1 MVADTLEALA
11 EKLAE
16 SGVHSPTV
24 SALISGRLIQ
34 STDARHV
41 LFCLGEPTRRAL
53 AHWMALSW
61 STYAS
66 LVCLPSSQ
74 LGVDDTPGRHDL
86 PLLTGH
92 GCVLASRGV
101 SGDPLAGMP
110 VNQLR
115 DELSESRQR
124 LSEAAGYQV
133 RWLAPTPTAL
143 GTAVDG
149 LVLEEARRA
158 GYRRVLHPGTGL
170 FDLDDDPIADQ
181 PGGCARLSYRPV
193 QTDDT
198 VDELVRWVR
207 DERLSR
213 PAARLRQLTRT
224 PRRLL
229 ERFRD
234 SD

>member
-1 MVADTLEALA
+1 MVAATLEVLA

-24 SALISGRLIQ
+24 SALVSGRLIQ
-34 STDARHV
+34 SLDAQHV
-41 LFCLGEPTRRAL
+41 LLCLGEPTRRAL
-53 AHWMALSW
+53 AHWFSFSW

-74 LGVDDTPGRHDL
+74 LGVDDRPDRHDL

-92 GCVLASRGV
+92 GCVVASRGV

-110 VNQLR
+110 VNRLR
-115 DELSESRQR
+115 DELVESRQR

-133 RWLAPTPTAL
+133 RWLAPTPTTL

-158 GYRRVLHPGTGL
+158 GYRRVLHPGAGL
-170 FDLDDDPIADQ
+170 FDLDEDPIADQ
-181 PGGCARLSYRPV
+181 PDGCARLSYRPI

-213 PAARLRQLTRT
+213 PAARLRRLKRT

-229 ERFRD
+229 DRLFD
-234 SD
+234 S